1 MLLWDP
7 RNFLMIIYL
16 FQSES
21 DEAGS
26 CSGANR
32 MKAVSPGNMNL
43 PLPPVGSWD
52 SGMVMS
58 PFGPPDMNSK
68 FRCRNVECYLSSSA
82 VY

>member
-1 MLLWDP
+1 MIT
-7 RNFLMIIYL
+7 FLI
-16 FQSES
+16 QSES
-21 DEAGS
+21 DETSS

-68 FRCRNVECYLSSSA
+68 FLSRMLSAELRC
-82 VY
+82 